1 MGHFAI
7 AIDGPAGAGK
17 STIAKLVAKKLNII
31 YVDTGAMYR
40 AVALYCIEN
49 SIDYNS
55 KEEVKKVLDNIDI
68 KITHKDN
75 NQRIILNNKDVTDLI
90 RSTEVSKGSSAVAT
104 IYAVRIKMVEI
115 QRNIAK
121 NNSVVMDG
129 RDIGTYVLPNAKIKV
144 FLTASVDERAKRR
157 HKELIEKGIKCDFEQ
172 IKKDIEERDKNDS
185 TREFAPLKKADDAV
199 EIDTTKL
206 NIEEVVEKIIEL
218 L

>member
-1 MGHFAI
+1 
-7 AIDGPAGAGK
+7 
-17 STIAKLVAKKLNII
+17 
-31 YVDTGAMYR
+31 MYR

-49 SIDYNS
+49 LLIII
-55 KEEVKKVLDNIDI
+55 VKKKLKVLDNIDI

-75 NQRIILNNKDVTDLI
+75 NQRIILNNKDVTVLI

>member
-55 KEEVKKVLDNIDI
+55 KEEVEKVLDNIDI

>member
-55 KEEVKKVLDNIDI
+55 KEEVEKVLDNIDI

-90 RSTEVSKGSSAVAT
+90 RSTEVSKRFFSSCNNLCCT
-104 IYAVRIKMVEI
+104 HKMVEI

-121 NNSVVMDG
+121 IICCNG
-129 RDIGTYVLPNAKIKV
+129 WQ
-144 FLTASVDERAKRR
+144 R
-157 HKELIEKGIKCDFEQ
+157 HWNLCI
-172 IKKDIEERDKNDS
+172 
-185 TREFAPLKKADDAV
+185 T
-199 EIDTTKL
+199 
-206 NIEEVVEKIIEL
+206 
-218 L
+218 